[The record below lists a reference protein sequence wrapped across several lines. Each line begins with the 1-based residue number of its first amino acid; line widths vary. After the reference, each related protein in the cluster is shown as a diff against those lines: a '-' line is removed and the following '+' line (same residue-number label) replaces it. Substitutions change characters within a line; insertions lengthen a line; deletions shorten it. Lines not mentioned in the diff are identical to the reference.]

1 MKATALIIRTP
12 DGVVFSQPLA
22 GPVIRFCAWLVDLL
36 CIQLGISI
44 LSFVFGLLGL
54 FSFNLAAVSLILGYF
69 IISIGYGM
77 FLEWIWRG
85 QTIGKRLF
93 RLRVVDAEGMRLQ
106 AGQVILRNL
115 LRCVDSLPLCY
126 VLGGMTCWLS
136 QRCQRIGDIAG
147 NTVVIRI
154 PMTFEPDLDQIL
166 SGKFNSLRQHPHLTA
181 RLRQTVTPDEASV
194 AVRALLRREELDPVA
209 RIQLYADLA
218 RHFQSK
224 VKFPADCLE
233 GVTDEHYLRNLV
245 EILYRPEA
253 GRRSP
258 NDSSANPPTARIDAV
273 LQNSGTQPN

>member
-1 MKATALIIRTP
+1 MRATALVIRTP

-44 LSFVFGLLGL
+44 LSFFFGLLGL
-54 FSFNLAAVSLILGYF
+54 FSFNLAAVAMILGYF
-69 IISIGYGM
+69 VISIGYGM
-77 FLEWIWRG
+77 LLEWIWRG

-106 AGQVILRNL
+106 AGQIILRNL

-126 VLGGMTCWLS
+126 VLGGATCWLS

-147 NTVVIRI
+147 NTVVVRI
-154 PMTFEPDLDQIL
+154 PMTFKPDLDQII
-166 SGKFNSLRQHPHLTA
+166 SGKFNSLRQHPHLAA
-181 RLRQTVTPDEASV
+181 RLRQAVSPTEASV

-209 RIQLYADLA
+209 RVQLYADLA
-218 RHFQSK
+218 SYFQSK

-233 GVTDEHYLRNLV
+233 GMADEHYLRNLV
-245 EILYRPEA
+245 EILYRPEE
-253 GRRSP
+253 GGRSP
-258 NDSSANPPTARIDAV
+258 SDSSANSAPARIGAIR
-273 LQNSGTQPN
+273 